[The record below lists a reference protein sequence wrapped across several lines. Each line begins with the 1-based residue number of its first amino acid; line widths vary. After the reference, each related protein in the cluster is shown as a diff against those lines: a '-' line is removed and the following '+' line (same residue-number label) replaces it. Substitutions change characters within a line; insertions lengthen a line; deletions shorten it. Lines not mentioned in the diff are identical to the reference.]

1 MKSPKE
7 RVSLAVIRRLPKYYR
22 YLNDLIGAGVAK
34 ISSKELGEAMGLTA
48 SQIRQD
54 LNCFGGFGQQGYGYN
69 VIYLKEEI
77 EKIMGL
83 RGELACIIV
92 GAGHLGG
99 ALASSR
105 NLAGCGFRV
114 VGIFDNNAALVGT
127 TVGGMTVRHTDELGE
142 FCTKQKPQMAV
153 IAVPSGAAS
162 KLVQRLAGLGI
173 LGFWNFSGH
182 IEGAPSSVI
191 IEHMHLEDA
200 MMTLSYRMKENCE
213 DE

>member
-7 RVSLAVIRRLPKYYR
+7 KVSLAVIRRLPKYYR

-69 VIYLKEEI
+69 VIYLREEI

-83 RGELACIIV
+83 AGNLACIII

-105 NLAGCGFRV
+105 NLTGCGFRF
-114 VGIFDNNAALVGT
+114 VGIFDNSAAVVGT
-127 TVGGMTVRHTDELGE
+127 AVGGMIVRHTDELAE
-142 FCTKQKPQMAV
+142 FCAKEKPQMAI
-153 IAVPSGAAS
+153 IAVPPSAAS
-162 KLVQRLAGLGI
+162 KLVLKLADLGVK
-173 LGFWNFSGH
+173 GFWNFSGH

-191 IEHMHLEDA
+191 IEHMHVEDA
-200 MMTLSYRMKENCE
+200 MMTLSYRMKENRE

>member
-1 MKSPKE
+1 VKSHKE
-7 RVSLAVIRRLPKYYR
+7 SVSLAVIRRLPKYYR

-69 VIYLKEEI
+69 VLYLREEI

-83 RGELACIIV
+83 RSDLACILI

-105 NLAGCGFRV
+105 NLTGCGFRF
-114 VGIFDNNAALVGT
+114 VGIFDNNTALVGT
-127 TVGGMTVRHTDELGE
+127 TVGNMVVRHTDELDE
-142 FCTKQKPQMAV
+142 FCAKEKPQMAV

-162 KLVQRLAGLGI
+162 KLVQKLADLGI
-173 LGFWNFSGH
+173 QGFWNFSGH
-182 IEGAPSSVI
+182 IEGAPSSAI
-191 IEHMHLEDA
+191 IEHVHLEDA
-200 MMTLSYRMKENCE
+200 MMTLSYRMKENRE

>member
-7 RVSLAVIRRLPKYYR
+7 SVSLAVIRRLPKYYR

-69 VIYLKEEI
+69 VLYLREEI

-83 RGELACIIV
+83 RSDLACILI

-105 NLAGCGFRV
+105 NLTGCGFRF
-114 VGIFDNNAALVGT
+114 VGVFDNNAALVGT
-127 TVGGMTVRHTDELGE
+127 TVGNMIVRHTDELSE
-142 FCTKQKPQMAV
+142 FCAKEKPQMAV

-162 KLVQRLAGLGI
+162 KLVQKLTDLGI
-173 LGFWNFSGH
+173 KGFWNFSGH
-182 IEGAPSSVI
+182 IEGAPTSAI
-191 IEHMHLEDA
+191 IEHVHLEDA
-200 MMTLSYRMKENCE
+200 MMTLSYRMKENRE

>member
-7 RVSLAVIRRLPKYYR
+7 SVSLAVIRRLPKYYR

-69 VIYLKEEI
+69 VLYLREEI

-83 RGELACIIV
+83 RSDLACILI

-105 NLAGCGFRV
+105 NLTGCGFRFIGV
-114 VGIFDNNAALVGT
+114 FDNNAALVGT
-127 TVGGMTVRHTDELGE
+127 TVGNMIVRHTDELSE
-142 FCTKQKPQMAV
+142 FCAKEKPQMAV

-162 KLVQRLAGLGI
+162 KLVQKLADLGI
-173 LGFWNFSGH
+173 KGFWNFSGH
-182 IEGAPSSVI
+182 IEGAPTSAI
-191 IEHMHLEDA
+191 IEHVHLEDA
-200 MMTLSYRMKENCE
+200 MMTLSYRMKENRE